1 MASRLQADMSPIA
14 RAYLWV
20 GRIFSICGEMLVPG
34 LLGYWLDQTLGFE
47 FSIFA
52 LIGFF
57 VGLVFGMTHLVLM
70 ATTEQKSGSEKD
82 AHGKANQD
90 DSP

>member
-1 MASRLQADMSPIA
+1 MAPRLQADMSPIA

-20 GRIFSICGEMLVPG
+20 GRIFSICGEMVVPG
-34 LLGYWLDQTLGFE
+34 LLGYWLDQALGFQ

-57 VGLVFGMTHLVLM
+57 IGLVFGMTHLVLM
-70 ATTEQKSGSEKD
+70 ATTEQKSGRAKD
-82 AHGKANQD
+82 ATGKASQED
-90 DSP
+90 PP

>member
-1 MASRLQADMSPIA
+1 MSPIA

-34 LLGYWLDQTLGFE
+34 LLGYWLDQALGFQ

-57 VGLVFGMTHLVLM
+57 VGLIFGMTHLVLM
-70 ATTEQKSGSEKD
+70 ATSEQNSGSAKD
-82 AHGKANQD
+82 AHGDADQD
-90 DSP
+90 DSQ

>member
-1 MASRLQADMSPIA
+1 MSPIA

-34 LLGYWLDQTLGFE
+34 LLGYWLDQALGFQ

-70 ATTEQKSGSEKD
+70 ATTEQKSGSAKD
-82 AHGKANQD
+82 ATGDANHDESQ
-90 DSP
+90 

>member
-1 MASRLQADMSPIA
+1 MSPIA

-20 GRIFSICGEMLVPG
+20 GRIFSICGEMVVPG
-34 LLGYWLDQTLGFE
+34 LLGYWLDQILGFQ

-57 VGLVFGMTHLVLM
+57 VGLVFGMTHLVIM
-70 ATTEQKSGSEKD
+70 ATTEQKRGSSEVASGD
-82 AHGKANQD
+82 ASQD
-90 DSP
+90 DSQ

>member
-1 MASRLQADMSPIA
+1 MSPIA

-34 LLGYWLDQTLGFE
+34 LLGYWLDQSLGFQ

-70 ATTEQKSGSEKD
+70 ATTEQKSGRAEGASGEVD
-82 AHGKANQD
+82 QD
-90 DSP
+90 DPQ